1 MQDTAQL
8 IAVILLASFGVE
20 RIGAGASFLL
30 EPAAAADDGK
40 GKRRRKVLLAALAG
54 ALTLF
59 VVDYGHIR
67 IVERLQPLQ
76 PVPVLDYW
84 LTWLVVFAGADR
96 VKEFLGGA
104 AGSASASK
112 EPKKEVPPIK
122 IVVDDGIT
130 ARVA

>member
-8 IAVILLASFGVE
+8 IAIILLAAFGVE
-20 RIGAGASFLL
+20 RIGAGAAFLL
-30 EPAAAADDGK
+30 EPAPAAGDVK
-40 GKRRRKVLLAALAG
+40 GQRRRKLLLSALAG
-54 ALTLF
+54 ALTLL

-67 IVERLQPLQ
+67 IVERLQPVH
-76 PVPVLDYW
+76 PVPILDYW

-96 VKEFLGGA
+96 VKEFVGGGSGSGA
-104 AGSASASK
+104 AK

-122 IVVDDGIT
+122 IVVDDGIS